1 MSDET
6 LVNDPV
12 NPEPARPA
20 SAAMAP
26 PIVAS
31 PAKRIQAFTGD
42 PDFMTSLARGLAV
55 IRPFRSASAT

>member
-31 PAKRIQAFTGD
+31 PAKRIQRLPAI
-42 PDFMTSLARGLAV
+42 PTS
-55 IRPFRSASAT
+55 